1 MPVVEAVE
9 CIMDQADRDSL
20 SDVDNDLLED
30 VYHYLT
36 EKLYKDGLNQ
46 NQKRVIRKK
55 ANNFYIQCW
64 WWDDIQ
70 EEAERKEWGIAI
82 YITINLQ
89 LYNK

>member
-1 MPVVEAVE
+1 
-9 CIMDQADRDSL
+9 MDQADRDSL

-55 ANNFYIQCW
+55 ANNFYIADSEMIFKKKQKGKN
-64 WWDDIQ
+64 
-70 EEAERKEWGIAI
+70 EV
-82 YITINLQ
+82 
-89 LYNK
+89 